1 MLNRFLLLICVLV
14 IALGTVVVD
23 FPDGAAAIGLVFV
36 TSAIAI
42 LAFRRFT
49 EEKEFITIVFLVALA
64 LRMAFGVFIHVF
76 DLREFFGGDAYAYD
90 LHGARIVDIWL
101 GRDTLSTEVA
111 FIVDTSSGAGWGMYY
126 VTAAIYLVLGRNI
139 FAAQSFCAVIGAA
152 TAPMVFFCAKKIFNN
167 MSVAKVS
174 AVAIAVF
181 PSFIIWS
188 GQLLKD
194 GLIIFLLVTCMTM
207 VLSLQTRISYP
218 AVATLVLAL
227 FGIITLRF
235 YIFYMA
241 IVAVAGSFIVGLSA
255 SSKSILRNTVILA
268 LLGFGL
274 MYLGV
279 GQSADTEIR
288 VFGNLERVQSSRS
301 DLARTADS
309 GFGQETDVSTTEG
322 AISAI
327 PIGFAFLMLAP
338 FPWQATNLRQAIT
351 IPEILVWWASI
362 PFVFMG
368 LIYTI
373 KNKLR
378 AAFPILIFSLLLT
391 IAYSI
396 FQGNVGTAYRQRTQ
410 IQVFL
415 FILAGV
421 GWTVYKEEKE
431 NKRMVRTAAQK
442 RINTQMRAGSAYNRE
457 TI

>member
-23 FPDGAAAIGLVFV
+23 FPDGPAAIGLVFL

-42 LAFRRFT
+42 LAFRHFT
-49 EEKEFITIVFLVALA
+49 DEKEFITIIFLVALA
-64 LRMAFGVFIHVF
+64 LRMALGVFIHVF
-76 DLREFFGGDAYAYD
+76 ELREFFGGDAFAYD
-90 LHGARIVDIWL
+90 LHGARLVDIWL
-101 GRDTLSTEVA
+101 SRDTLSQEVA
-111 FIVDTSSGAGWGMYY
+111 FIIDTSSGAGWGMYY
-126 VTAAIYLVLGRNI
+126 ITGFIYLIVGRNI

-152 TAPMVFFCAKKIFNN
+152 TAPMVFFCARKIFNN
-167 MSVAKVS
+167 LGVAKIS
-174 AVAIAVF
+174 AVSIAVF
-181 PSFIIWS
+181 PSFVIWS

-207 VLSLQTRISYP
+207 VLALQARISYP
-218 AVATLVLAL
+218 AIATLIVAL
-227 FGIITLRF
+227 FGILTLRF

-241 IVAVAGSFIVGLSA
+241 VVAVAGSFVVGLSA
-255 SSKSILRNTVILA
+255 SSKSILRNTVILG

-279 GQSADTEIR
+279 GRSADTELRI
-288 VFGNLERVQSSRS
+288 FGNLERVQSSRL

-322 AISAI
+322 ALSAI
-327 PIGFAFLMLAP
+327 PVGFAFLMLAP

-351 IPEILVWWASI
+351 IPEILVWWATI
-362 PFVFMG
+362 PFLIMG

-373 KNKLR
+373 KHKLR

-415 FILAGV
+415 FILVGV

-431 NKRMVRTAAQK
+431 NKRLARVSAQK
-442 RINTQMRAGSAYNRE
+442 RVNNQLRAGAAYNRE
-457 TI
+457 AI